1 LDPYGDEAPG
11 FPALDVRA
19 DTLGKKEQNTAS
31 AFQGAEIAQ
40 HTNDQRITKEC
51 EKTPLGTSLPC
62 KIDPPRVR
70 GYDMSHNT
78 NRVDNKFAEPTDRPV
93 ILTDAGQPIDQAAPS
108 TAAGE
113 VRQGAAVHP
122 LVAEEMRINAFLA
135 RGRER
140 AKAAKVE
147 EVPAALPDDIN
158 PACVRVVEF
167 IDPTIWPEG
176 GGVPIDRY
184 TFTEDKALELGI
196 VFENERGKIQV
207 RIHEAASYIMERI
220 AFANIRTGDNVE
232 LHYYDRGTYRKLA
245 EQMIG
250 LAAEQLLGQYANNKN
265 VAEIVGKIKRSY
277 PPVRTDDGNPEGW
290 LCLKNGYFNIYTREL
305 EPHHPGRIFTGQLP
319 VTYDPGKKCKHFGRF
334 LLEVTDLPTD
344 PQAILEL
351 MGYCLLPDYRFQ
363 YFFTFLGEGAN
374 GKGTLTKVITAILGG
389 DHVSNVPLQ
398 DFSENRFSA
407 VALLGKMVNISGDL
421 DAKSLKNTGIIKML
435 TGEDDIRAD
444 RKGTSAVT
452 FRNRAK
458 IICSSNEPTHSY
470 DDSYGFIRRHIFF
483 LFPHQFDGDKR
494 DEALLD
500 KLTTEEEKSAIFN
513 EMLDGLDRLLKNR
526 AFTGREDPRAEA
538 ERYLAMQNS
547 AKVFLDNFVIS
558 DEDYSSGNW
567 LESAFREGKTSLY
580 NHYKEWCEDNGFFTK
595 RDREFAAEVRKAFPN
610 VREGRFGR
618 HNLDDPNARCW
629 IGIRY
634 DPGE

>member
-1 LDPYGDEAPG
+1 MDPYGNEAPG

-31 AFQGAEIAQ
+31 AFQGEAAQ
-40 HTNDQRITKEC
+40 NKI
-51 EKTPLGTSLPC
+51 EKTPLGGAPSS
-62 KIDPPRVR
+62 KIDPPQVRGYER

-93 ILTDAGQPIDQAAPS
+93 ILTDAGQPIDQADPS

-147 EVPAALPDDIN
+147 EVPAALPDGIN

-167 IDPTIWPEG
+167 IEPTIWPEG

-196 VFENERGKIQV
+196 VFENERGKMQV

-245 EQMIG
+245 ENMIG

-389 DHVSNVPLQ
+389 TMFQTCRFKTFP
-398 DFSENRFSA
+398 NRFSA
-407 VALLGKMVNISGDL
+407 VAFLG
-421 DAKSLKNTGIIKML
+421 
-435 TGEDDIRAD
+435 R
-444 RKGTSAVT
+444 
-452 FRNRAK
+452 
-458 IICSSNEPTHSY
+458 
-470 DDSYGFIRRHIFF
+470 
-483 LFPHQFDGDKR
+483 
-494 DEALLD
+494 
-500 KLTTEEEKSAIFN
+500 
-513 EMLDGLDRLLKNR
+513 
-526 AFTGREDPRAEA
+526 
-538 ERYLAMQNS
+538 
-547 AKVFLDNFVIS
+547 
-558 DEDYSSGNW
+558 W
-567 LESAFREGKTSLY
+567 
-580 NHYKEWCEDNGFFTK
+580 
-595 RDREFAAEVRKAFPN
+595 
-610 VREGRFGR
+610 
-618 HNLDDPNARCW
+618 
-629 IGIRY
+629 
-634 DPGE
+634 

>member
-1 LDPYGDEAPG
+1 
-11 FPALDVRA
+11 
-19 DTLGKKEQNTAS
+19 
-31 AFQGAEIAQ
+31 
-40 HTNDQRITKEC
+40 
-51 EKTPLGTSLPC
+51 
-62 KIDPPRVR
+62 
-70 GYDMSHNT
+70 M
-78 NRVDNKFAEPTDRPV
+78 
-93 ILTDAGQPIDQAAPS
+93 TDAGQPIDQADPS

-135 RGRER
+135 RGR

-167 IDPTIWPEG
+167 IEPTIWPEG

-196 VFENERGKIQV
+196 VFENERGKMQV
-207 RIHEAASYIMERI
+207 RIHDAARYIMERI
-220 AFANIRTGDNVE
+220 TFANIRTGDNVE

-277 PPVRTDDGNPEGW
+277 PPVRTDDQNPEGW

-351 MGYCLLPDYRFQ
+351 MGYCLMPGYRYQHIFIL
-363 YFFTFLGEGAN
+363 LGEGAN
-374 GKGTLTKVITAILGG
+374 GKGTLIRVLMAILGSEN
-389 DHVSNVPLQ
+389 VSKVPLHTLATPNLQ
-398 DFSENRFSA
+398 RFA
-407 VALLGKMVNISGDL
+407 AIDMFGKMANLAGDL
-421 DAKSLKNTGIIKML
+421 DAGDLKNTGLIKML
-435 TGEDDIRAD
+435 CGEDEIRAD
-444 RKGTSAVT
+444 RKGMSAIS
-452 FRNRAK
+452 FKNQAK
-458 IICSSNEPTHSY
+458 IIASCNKIPYSR
-470 DDSYGFIRRHIFF
+470 DDTDGFIRRPIVFY
-483 LFPHQFDGDKR
+483 FPNQFSGDKR
-494 DEALLD
+494 DVNLID

-513 EMLDGLDRLLKNR
+513 EMLDGLDRLRTNN
-526 AFTGREDPRAEA
+526 AFTGREDPQFEA
-538 ERYLAMQNS
+538 ERYLIMQNS
-547 AKVFLDNFVIS
+547 AKKFLVDCCVTDMDHTEEGRFIS
-558 DEDYSSGNW
+558 S
-567 LESAFREGKTSLY
+567 FREGKDDLFRY
-580 NHYKEWCEDNGFFTK
+580 YLDWCEDNGYPK
-595 RDREFAAEVRKAFPN
+595 MKKGEFNAQVLQVFPN
-610 VREGRFGR
+610 AYESQQNVFNNPKKKTE
-618 HNLDDPNARCW
+618 RCW
-629 IGIRY
+629 VGIRY
-634 DPGE
+634 DPEGASE